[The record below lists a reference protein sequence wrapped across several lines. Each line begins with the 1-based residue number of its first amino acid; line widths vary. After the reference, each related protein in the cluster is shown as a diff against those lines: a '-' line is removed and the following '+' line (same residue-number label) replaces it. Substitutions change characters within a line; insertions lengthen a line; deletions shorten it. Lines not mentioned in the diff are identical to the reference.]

1 MDENNLLNDD
11 FTPDNNDPYNE
22 TDSKKKKNTIMYV
35 GAGIALVL
43 LLFLIFG
50 TGKKEKKDKEK
61 VILYKYKEIK
71 DDNGKVKGY
80 DYTKITHFRECYI
93 KNRWYRFR

>member
-22 TDSKKKKNTIMYV
+22 TDSKKKKNIIMYA

-50 TGKKEKKDKEK
+50 TGKKEKKDKTFNKIEYGNEQ
-61 VILYKYKEIK
+61 ILSYYHK
-71 DDNGKVKGY
+71 DIY
-80 DYTKITHFRECYI
+80 HLIS
-93 KNRWYRFR
+93 KNLI

>member
-11 FTPDNNDPYNE
+11 FTPDGNDPYNE

-50 TGKKEKKDKEK
+50 TQSPQSFF
-61 VILYKYKEIK
+61 LT
-71 DDNGKVKGY
+71 
-80 DYTKITHFRECYI
+80 TKCF
-93 KNRWYRFR
+93 